1 MAFCG
6 SGFENVAVKLHQV
19 FWRAISLSGE
29 LTVTTDG
36 KVVCWG
42 HFAPKIWRKA
52 DWKLFIWSLCK
63 VEIQKLF
70 VLETFLFA
78 YFVLARSKS
87 ISRSKNSPKV
97 FLTLQGCNNSFYFS
111 KIRKHLK
118 VTKSSN
124 KSVIRKSTIQNWKH
138 LFLLFESQRWRNTI
152 IKKIYSLARKENAW
166 FLQT

>member
-36 KVVCWG
+36 KVVCWA
-42 HFAPKIWRKA
+42 HFAPKIWRKT
-52 DWKLFIWSLCK
+52 DWKLFIWSLCI

-70 VLETFLFA
+70 LLETFLFA

-87 ISRSKNSPKV
+87 ISRSQNSPKV
-97 FLTLQGCNNSFYFS
+97 IITVQGCNIFFILAKSGSISRSQNPPTNQSSGNQQF
-111 KIRKHLK
+111 KIE
-118 VTKSSN
+118 N
-124 KSVIRKSTIQNWKH
+124 I
-138 LFLLFESQRWRNTI
+138 FFC
-152 IKKIYSLARKENAW
+152 SLNHKADETQ
-166 FLQT
+166 L